1 MNKSPR
7 AQPPLS
13 PSSKSRKVSVGILGA
28 VLAALALSQSSVCRS
43 TRSQVQRVANHPT
56 DSSVQTASPQRAPVA
71 TVQEDRPEGNDAG
84 DEMIMPGFI
93 ELSDNERGTAT
104 AIVQQVLQ
112 EQRSAMLRAT
122 TAADVR
128 EIVIDALSRAVESD
142 EDHPPAHSDTCA
154 RFDRSYLSSG
164 SQRRLVASIQAAC
177 TEMSPLV
184 HEQVRAN
191 DIASAIL
198 LAEALQDDCGVRN
211 ELPDPFQLAID
222 QGRFDLVTA
231 ILEARMN
238 TMHEKMACYPNELA
252 DAGNGPRIYI
262 MGEVLTPFISHH
274 PGYLSSLTWSWT
286 PDLLECAHFALM
298 SVSMS
303 YISGFDRNVPRDAL
317 ARDRVFIQSR
327 RSVGALG
334 DGSVVTP

>member
-1 MNKSPR
+1 MNKSPSV
-7 AQPPLS
+7 QPPSS
-13 PSSKSRKVSVGILGA
+13 PSPIARKVSVGALGA
-28 VLAALALSQSSVCRS
+28 VLAAFALSQSGVCRS
-43 TRSQVQRVANHPT
+43 TRSQVHHVANHPT
-56 DSSVQTASPQRAPVA
+56 ESSVQTASPQRAPVV
-71 TVQEDRPEGNDAG
+71 TVQEDRPEANDVGN
-84 DEMIMPGFI
+84 EMIMPSFI
-93 ELSDNERGTAT
+93 ELTDNERRTAT

-128 EIVIDALSRAVESD
+128 DIVIDALSRAVESD

-177 TEMSPLV
+177 TEMGPLV

-191 DIASAIL
+191 DTATAIL

-211 ELPDPFQLAID
+211 ELPDPFQLAIA

-231 ILEARMN
+231 ILDARMN

-252 DAGNGPRIYI
+252 DAGNGPRVYI
-262 MGEVLTPFISHH
+262 MGEVLTSFISHH

-286 PDLLECAHFALM
+286 QDLLECAHFALM
-298 SVSMS
+298 SVNMS
-303 YISGFDRNVPRDAL
+303 YISRFDKNVPREAL
-317 ARDRVFIQSR
+317 ARDRTFIQSQ
-327 RSVGALG
+327 RSIGASG
-334 DGSVVTP
+334 DGSVGTP